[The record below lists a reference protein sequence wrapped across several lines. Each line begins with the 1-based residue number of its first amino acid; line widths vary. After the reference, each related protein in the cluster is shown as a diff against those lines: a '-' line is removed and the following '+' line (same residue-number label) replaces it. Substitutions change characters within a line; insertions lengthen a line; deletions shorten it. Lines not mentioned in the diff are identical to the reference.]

1 MGILHHIRD
10 ESFHIHHRRDQQGL
24 FRRVSLQ
31 RLHGKP
37 RADAHAI
44 QPDMRPHR
52 LHAGVYGF
60 YLRHSHPRQKPLRAV
75 FPCAMLGQV
84 DGQHLPAR
92 FTGCSGKTFCFFLA
106 AVLTMEIEIDPAAPA
121 AVQDGRDAR
130 KSHGLFFHKGF
141 SLSDHALHSERRFVY
156 TAHCFSSSLLSVFSM
171 IAHPPAKHK
180 QKRSRSALLR
190 VLQLPDSTQRL
201 NYFTMLATSAA
212 KSSARFSRPSPFWK
226 RVNLTILMSPPRS
239 LATLAVY

>member
-1 MGILHHIRD
+1 MH
-10 ESFHIHHRRDQQGL
+10 
-24 FRRVSLQ
+24 
-31 RLHGKP
+31 
-37 RADAHAI
+37 
-44 QPDMRPHR
+44 PHR
-52 LHAGVYGF
+52 LHAGIDSLQF
-60 YLRHSHPRQKPLRAV
+60 RDHHPRQKLLRTV
-75 FPCAMLGQV
+75 FPCAMLWQV
-84 DGQHLPAR
+84 DSQHLPAS
-92 FTGCSGKTFCFFLA
+92 FTGCSGKTFCLFLA
-106 AVLTMEIEIDPAAPA
+106 AVLTMEIEIGSAAPF
-121 AVQDGRDAR
+121 AVQDGRDPR
-130 KSHGLFFHKGF
+130 KSHSLFFHKGF

>member
-37 RADAHAI
+37 RADADPI

-84 DGQHLPAR
+84 DSQHLPAR
-92 FTGCSGKTFCFFLA
+92 FTGCSGKTFCLFLA
-106 AVLTMEIEIDPAAPA
+106 AVLTMEIEVNIPAPA
-121 AVQDGRDAR
+121 AVQNGRDAR

-141 SLSDHALHSERRFVY
+141 SLSDHALHPERRFVY

-180 QKRSRSALLR
+180 QKG
-190 VLQLPDSTQRL
+190 
-201 NYFTMLATSAA
+201 AA
-212 KSSARFSRPSPFWK
+212 VPCYGYCSSQFNFGS
-226 RVNLTILMSPPRS
+226 
-239 LATLAVY
+239 